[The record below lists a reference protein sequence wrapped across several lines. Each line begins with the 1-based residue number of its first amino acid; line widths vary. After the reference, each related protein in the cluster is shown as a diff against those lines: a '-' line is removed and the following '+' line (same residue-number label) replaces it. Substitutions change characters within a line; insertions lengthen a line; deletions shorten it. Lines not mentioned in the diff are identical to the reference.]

1 MKAGMRS
8 TGGAHGG
15 VLIQDSSVGPEA
27 VCAILAIPGRR
38 AQRCDGTAGWISGRK
53 LHIIT
58 PTQDKTV
65 LKIN

>member
-15 VLIQDSSVGPEA
+15 VLIQDSSTVPEA
-27 VCAILAIPGRR
+27 VCAILAITGRR
-38 AQRCDGTAGWISGRK
+38 APSCDGTVGWISGRK

-58 PTQDKTV
+58 PTRDKTV